1 VRDGIAFAR
10 RGVPV
15 VALVTEDF
23 WPQGNFV
30 ARAFGMPEVPRVE
43 LPHPVAGTGD
53 EAMRRVATAIVPRIL
68 AALRGEARGEILVAM
83 GAGAEAPGA

>member
-1 VRDGIAFAR
+1 VRDGIALAR

-53 EAMRRVATAIVPRIL
+53 EAMKRVATAIAPRIL
-68 AALRGEARGEILVAM
+68 SSLRGESKGEVRGAAREIR
-83 GAGAEAPGA
+83 E